1 MGNNEHTRRVNKIL
15 EDLVQNHGSEDESG
29 LFVRVEQIIS
39 DPNSNEHQSKYI
51 VELSVLTKEI
61 YDYDKETIIR
71 YEPKDHPENPD
82 ETERHNGEEY
92 EIKDTDKSIS
102 IENYRPFLVFLTIRI
117 SEQELN
123 KFEALKNKWIKAE
136 FHEKKQTGD
145 YSANLLCNVF
155 PFQIYK
161 KKIKISEYIG
171 PYFFYGKDINTLTK
185 ADYDINK
192 FNSCL
197 ALEKDVET
205 ELNNAWSNLG
215 YEYIDIYNIG
225 HGNADYIV
233 CHDEKRIL
241 YDIGVPYPGYS
252 LLWFPEAAKAFG
264 KLKPSLVIIS
274 HWDADHY
281 MGSFYINNNDVLN
294 VKWIAPFQF
303 TEGPDKPISINLF
316 RLVAYLRATDKLM
329 LVDIKNAGKLV
340 ASSGTKDNAIKLLM
354 GSCTD
359 KETKNISKKNR
370 EGLYIELGEKDD
382 KISVLAGD
390 VSYNSMDNSIFSKQ
404 LTFLHVPH
412 HGSKMKL
419 SRLLNSQWGKH
430 AVISTKY
437 KLGSTEVN
445 FSHERVLNTT
455 FNGNVHNTSEY
466 YGDLRSIRL
475 LKSGEVQK
483 IISDNYIII

>member
-1 MGNNEHTRRVNKIL
+1 MSWNRKKYNRKDHKLRVDAIFNE
-15 EDLVQNHGSEDESG
+15 LVRDYRSLDKSG
-29 LFVRVEQIIS
+29 LFVRVEQIIR
-39 DPNSNEHQSKYI
+39 DPDSKDCQPGYI
-51 VELSVLTKEI
+51 VEFSVLTKKI
-61 YDYDKETIIR
+61 YDYDKETILR
-71 YEPKDHPENPD
+71 YETKRPTDNSGLIEKSKDEN
-82 ETERHNGEEY
+82 H
-92 EIKDTDKSIS
+92 KDKGIS
-102 IENYRPFLVFLTIRI
+102 IENYRPFFVFLTIRI
-117 SEQELN
+117 TEQELN
-123 KFEALKNKWIKAE
+123 RFKGLKNRWSKAE
-136 FHEKKQTGD
+136 FHKKPRSRD
-145 YSANLLCNVF
+145 YSANLICSAS
-155 PFQIYK
+155 PFRIYK
-161 KKIKISEYIG
+161 KQIYILNNLG
-171 PYFFYGKDINTLTK
+171 PFKFDGKDINTLTK
-185 ADYDINK
+185 ADYNVKK
-192 FNSCL
+192 FNNCS
-197 ALEKDVET
+197 AKTNDIET
-205 ELNNAWSNLG
+205 ELDNAWSAKG
-215 YEYIDIYNIG
+215 YEYIDIYNVG

-233 CHDEKRIL
+233 CHDKKKIL

-252 LLWFPEAAKAFG
+252 LKSYSKAASAFYQ
-264 KLKPSLVIIS
+264 LKPNLVIIS

-281 MGSFYINNNDVLN
+281 MGCVYANDDVFD

-303 TEGPDKPISINLF
+303 TEANDDISINLF
-316 RLVAYLRATDKLM
+316 RLAAYLMATDKLM
-329 LVDIKNAGKLV
+329 LVDLNNAGKLV
-340 ASSGTKDNAIKLLM
+340 ASSGAKDNAIKLLM
-354 GSCTD
+354 GSCTSCPD
-359 KETKNISKKNR
+359 NISKKNR

-390 VSYNSMDNSIFSKQ
+390 VSYNSMDSSIFSKQ
-404 LTFLHVPH
+404 LAFLHVPH